1 MSRKNFGAKPLTYP
15 QPVFII
21 ATYDAV
27 SYTHL
32 DVYKRQVFKEVD
44 GTDWVLVS
52 YIPKN
57 IVLAELIRL
66 RTIMIIVG
74 IICIMVLCV
83 LVERMTNVAVSYTHL
98 DVYKR
103 QSQGTSGCT
112 DICRTSGQTA

>member
-1 MSRKNFGAKPLTYP
+1 MLPDRVN
-15 QPVFII
+15 II
-21 ATYDAV
+21 RRVAAQFNSNDYDF
-27 SYTHL
+27 TTI
-32 DVYKRQVFKEVD
+32 DGNMTVFKEVD

-83 LVERMTNVAVSYTHL
+83 LVERMTNVVVKPVKNMTKGYH
-98 DVYKR
+98 
-103 QSQGTSGCT
+103 T
-112 DICRTSGQTA
+112 DGFW